1 MEKVKVELTEQELEM
16 VYTGLLELP
25 AKYSLPLIHNIKDQV
40 VKQEGNH
47 ENGDIKKVQ

>member
-40 VKQEGNH
+40 EKQKVNNEGSN
-47 ENGDIKKVQ
+47 KSKV